1 MLSLILHWRYRL
13 LGVLIT
19 GLLTL
24 TLYQFANRDVFLLS
38 SPVAQQHHEQRPR
51 VFPTTD
57 FLAHAPGFSVIQ
69 NLFWRNG
76 TFYFVTDQPWH
87 IPPITQVVSLST
99 DRTRKFEHG
108 QVAAK
113 IKAIRL
119 PPVSP
124 EVKEQNQIGET
135 ISLED
140 AEREFGVAEVIEGPM
155 IINNDDN
162 FTAHYYHWIG
172 EMFLG
177 AWRVWNHYGWRT
189 GAKLPEIQRIAYM
202 KQYSKEEAPPDAKLG
217 QDYFNDKPGA
227 NVWFI
232 EKFFP
237 GIQWDT
243 KSTWDER
250 AATNKT
256 FRITTA
262 ILADRSA
269 GHSGPSSAYKPFGDV
284 LRLPVSPDWLVGLK
298 HRIVA
303 DYHGPTPLTMPDRPL
318 VLYLQRQTDGRR
330 LVEEDH
336 EALIRELYKLQ
347 DDGIAEVA
355 LEAFNSNMAF
365 DEQVARISRAT
376 ILVGVHGNGLTHSL
390 WMTPTRLSA
399 VFEFQPRACT
409 ITDYSPLAT
418 AAGIQHYLVHET
430 DFCRPLDCPKRGCEG
445 PIGLINGVIHLDPR
459 VVTDEI
465 RRILVDNVST

>member
-1 MLSLILHWRYRL
+1 MLSLVLHWRYRL
-13 LGVLIT
+13 LGGLIT
-19 GLLTL
+19 ALLTL
-24 TLYQFANRDVFLLS
+24 TLYQFANRDVFPLS
-38 SPVAQQHHEQRPR
+38 SRIVQQQHEQHRR

-87 IPPITQVVSLST
+87 IPPVTQVVSLST
-99 DRTRKFEHG
+99 DRTRKFEAG
-108 QVAAK
+108 RVAAK

-140 AEREFGVAEVIEGPM
+140 AEREFGVAGVIGGPM

-177 AWRVWNHYGWRT
+177 AWRIWNHYGWRT

-202 KQYSKEEAPPDAKLG
+202 KQYSKDEAPADAKPG

-232 EKFFP
+232 DKFFP
-237 GIQWDT
+237 GVQWDT

-303 DYHGPTPLTMPDRPL
+303 DYHGPTPLTMPDKPL

-336 EALIRELYKLQ
+336 EALIKDLYKLQ

-355 LEAFNSNMAF
+355 LEAFNSSMAF

-430 DFCRPLDCPKRGCEG
+430 E
-445 PIGLINGVIHLDPR
+445 
-459 VVTDEI
+459 
-465 RRILVDNVST
+465 